1 MREKKQ
7 VQNYD
12 LVPTTTTAPEV
23 YDAGSTA
30 TYREPTISLH
40 PSALVG
46 VIETVVKRI
55 IPNPKSPLAYLR
67 DIEEAYQ
74 NGWLL
79 STSEL
84 ADLLGLSSKTITNYG
99 QEFSD
104 AGFLFERA
112 GTRKGGELAWSIEKE
127 DNSPDSLSSSIKGV
141 KAAFSEDF
149 DP

>member
-1 MREKKQ
+1 MEKKQ
-7 VQNYD
+7 FQNHQ
-12 LVPTTTTAPEV
+12 LVSTIPTATEV
-23 YDAGSTA
+23 YDAGEPVK
-30 TYREPTISLH
+30 YREPTISLH
-40 PSALVG
+40 PSALVS

-55 IPNPKSPLAYLR
+55 IPSNSSPIAYLR
-67 DIEEAYQ
+67 DIEEAHQ

-84 ADLLGLSSKTITNYG
+84 AKLLELSPKTITNYG

-104 AGFLFERA
+104 AGFIFTRA

-127 DNSPDSLSSSIKGV
+127 DNWTDALPSSSQEV
-141 KAAFSEDF
+141 KSAFSEAF